1 MTTMIEAKELT
12 KVYTMGDEEVHALRG
27 VSFSVQRKDFIA
39 IMGPSGSGK
48 STLLHIIGC
57 LDRPTAGQLFI
68 EGLNAQEASGNKLA
82 EIRNQKIGFVFQSFN
97 LMAKATAVENVEL
110 PLIYA
115 GVRRKERRQRALA
128 TLERVGL
135 ADRTRH
141 RPTELSGGQRQR
153 VAIARAMVTEPAFIL
168 ADEPTGALDTTT
180 SAQILDLF
188 AELNDEGNTVVLITH
203 DLNIAKRAQRRI
215 ELLDGHIIKDQA
227 QNGVGA

>member
-1 MTTMIEAKELT
+1 MNTMIEAKTLT
-12 KVYTMGDEEVHALRG
+12 KIYQLGDEQVHALRG
-27 VSFSVQRKDFIA
+27 VSFSVQKKDFIA

-57 LDRPTAGQLFI
+57 LDRPTSGELVI
-68 EGLNAQEASGNKLA
+68 EGLNVQEASGNKLA

-97 LMAKATAVENVEL
+97 LLAKATAVENVEL

-115 GVRRKERRQRALA
+115 GVRKKERRQRALA
-128 TLERVGL
+128 VLERVGL
-135 ADRTRH
+135 TDRIKH

-180 SAQILDLF
+180 SRQILDLF
-188 AELNDEGNTVVLITH
+188 AQLNNEGNTVVIITH
-203 DLNIAKRAQRRI
+203 DPNVAQRTHRTI
-215 ELLDGHIIKDQA
+215 ELLDGQITKDA
-227 QNGVGA
+227 SGNGVGA

>member
-1 MTTMIEAKELT
+1 MNTMIEAKTLT
-12 KVYTMGDEEVHALRG
+12 KVYQVGDEQVHALRG
-27 VSFSVQRKDFIA
+27 VSFSVQKKDFIA

-57 LDRPTAGQLFI
+57 LDRPTSGELII
-68 EGLNAQEASGNKLA
+68 EGLNVQEASGNKLA

-97 LMAKATAVENVEL
+97 LLAKATAVENVEL

-115 GVRRKERRQRALA
+115 GVRKKERRQRALA
-128 TLERVGL
+128 VLERVGL
-135 ADRTRH
+135 ADRIKH

-180 SAQILDLF
+180 SRQILELF
-188 AELNDEGNTVVLITH
+188 AELNNEGNTVVIITH
-203 DLNIAKRAQRRI
+203 DPNVAQRTHRII
-215 ELLDGHIIKDQA
+215 ELLDGRIIKDSSG
-227 QNGVGA
+227 NGVGA

>member
-1 MTTMIEAKELT
+1 MTTMIEARELT
-12 KVYTMGDEEVHALRG
+12 KVYTMGEEEVHALRG